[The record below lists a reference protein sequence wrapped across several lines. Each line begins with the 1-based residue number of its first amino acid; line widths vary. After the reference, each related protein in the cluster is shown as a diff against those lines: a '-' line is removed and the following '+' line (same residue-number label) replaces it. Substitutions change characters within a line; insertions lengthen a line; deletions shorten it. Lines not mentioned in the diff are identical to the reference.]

1 MSKDAKESK
10 PPTIGEASVWL
21 MDDISNDN
29 LLVAPDGIRSSDQG
43 ENSPSVTLR
52 QVTIGANGGKGI
64 SASGGTRT
72 ATPSTVSGN
81 QGGGISAMKAT
92 FDITNNSIYRNG
104 NSTTS
109 KFGSVSVQP
118 MGTSRLE
125 FNTIVDNEA
134 DAGTASAW
142 GAFCDQPVFA
152 AGDSLVFRN
161 TAVMISRDHPAELPI
176 ASRKL
181 RDEIAGN
188 KARIRTAP
196 LSKIVEV
203 TSAQAFEPKILN
215 VTVDGW
221 ILGCQRLNERNL

>member
-1 MSKDAKESK
+1 MSKDPKEAR
-10 PPTIGEASVWL
+10 PTTGEASVWL

-81 QGGGISAMKAT
+81 QGGGISAMNAT
-92 FDITNNSIYRNG
+92 FDI
-104 NSTTS
+104 
-109 KFGSVSVQP
+109 
-118 MGTSRLE
+118 SRLE

-142 GAFCDQPVFA
+142 GVFCDQPGFA
-152 AGDSLVFRN
+152 SGNSLVFCN
-161 TAVMISRDHPAELPI
+161 TALTTPRDHPGKLPI

-181 RDEIAGN
+181 SDEIAGN

-203 TSAQAFEPKILN
+203 TSAQAIEPKILN

-221 ILGCQRLNERNL
+221 ILGCQRLNEQNL